1 MKKRLKRFAEAVVDT
16 AERYRSLPDKVIDTN
31 FLFSVQMI
39 IGLLLG
45 VAVLY
50 LKILVAHTCII
61 PIFHL

>member
-1 MKKRLKRFAEAVVDT
+1 MNKRLKCFAEAVVNT

-31 FLFSVQMI
+31 FLFLVQMI

>member
-1 MKKRLKRFAEAVVDT
+1 MEKRLKRFAESVVNT

-31 FLFSVQMI
+31 FLFLVQMI

>member
-1 MKKRLKRFAEAVVDT
+1 MKKRLKRFAEAVVNT

-31 FLFSVQMI
+31 FLFLVQMI

-50 LKILVAHTCII
+50 LKILVVHTCSVSTFN
-61 PIFHL
+61 P

>member
-1 MKKRLKRFAEAVVDT
+1 MEKRFKRFAEAVVNT

-31 FLFSVQMI
+31 FLFLVQMI

-61 PIFHL
+61 PIFHP

>member
-1 MKKRLKRFAEAVVDT
+1 MNKRLKRFVEAVVNT

-31 FLFSVQMI
+31 FLFLVQMI

>member
-1 MKKRLKRFAEAVVDT
+1 MNKRLKRFVEAVVNA

-31 FLFSVQMI
+31 FLFLVQMI

>member
-1 MKKRLKRFAEAVVDT
+1 MEKRFKRFAEAVVNT

-31 FLFSVQMI
+31 FLFLVQMI

-50 LKILVAHTCII
+50 LKFLVAHTCIV
-61 PIFHL
+61 PIFNP

>member
-1 MKKRLKRFAEAVVDT
+1 MKERLKRFTEAVVNT
-16 AERYRSLPDKVIDTN
+16 TERYRSLPDKVIDTN
-31 FLFSVQMI
+31 FLFLVQMI

>member
-1 MKKRLKRFAEAVVDT
+1 MKQRLKRFAEAVVNT

-31 FLFSVQMI
+31 FLFLVQMI

-50 LKILVAHTCII
+50 LKILVVHTCIV
-61 PIFHL
+61 PIFNL

>member
-1 MKKRLKRFAEAVVDT
+1 MNKRLKRFVEAVVNA

-31 FLFSVQMI
+31 FLFLVQMI

-61 PIFHL
+61 PIFQL

>member
-1 MKKRLKRFAEAVVDT
+1 MNKRLKRFVEPVVNT

-31 FLFSVQMI
+31 FLFLVQMI

>member
-1 MKKRLKRFAEAVVDT
+1 MKERLKYLAEAVVNT
-16 AERYRSLPDKVIDTN
+16 AERYRSLPDKVIDTK
-31 FLFSVQMI
+31 FLFLVQMI

-61 PIFHL
+61 PIFYP

>member
-1 MKKRLKRFAEAVVDT
+1 MKERLKYLAEAVVNT
-16 AERYRSLPDKVIDTN
+16 AERYRSLPDKVIDTK
-31 FLFSVQMI
+31 FLFLVQMI

-61 PIFHL
+61 PIFHP

>member
-1 MKKRLKRFAEAVVDT
+1 MQQRFKQFFQAVVNT

-31 FLFSVQMI
+31 FLFLVQMI

-50 LKILVAHTCII
+50 LKILVAHTCIV
-61 PIFHL
+61 PIFNL

>member
-1 MKKRLKRFAEAVVDT
+1 MKKRLKCFAEAVVNT

-31 FLFSVQMI
+31 FLFLVQMI
-39 IGLLLG
+39 ISLLLG

>member
-1 MKKRLKRFAEAVVDT
+1 MKRRLKRFVQAVVDT
-16 AERYRSLPDKVIDTN
+16 AERYRSLPDKIIDTK

-50 LKILVAHTCII
+50 LKTLVAHTCIV
-61 PIFHL
+61 PIFNL

>member
-1 MKKRLKRFAEAVVDT
+1 MKERLKRFAETVVNT
-16 AERYRSLPDKVIDTN
+16 AERDRSLPDKVIDTN
-31 FLFSVQMI
+31 FLFLVQMI

-50 LKILVAHTCII
+50 LKTLVAHTCII

>member
-1 MKKRLKRFAEAVVDT
+1 MNKRLKRFAETVVNT

-31 FLFSVQMI
+31 FLFLVQMI

-50 LKILVAHTCII
+50 LKILVAHTSII

>member
-1 MKKRLKRFAEAVVDT
+1 MKKRLKRLAEAVVNT
-16 AERYRSLPDKVIDTN
+16 AEQYRSLPNKVIDTN
-31 FLFSVQMI
+31 FLFLVQMI

>member
-1 MKKRLKRFAEAVVDT
+1 MKQRLKRFAQAVVNT

-31 FLFSVQMI
+31 FLFLVQMI

-50 LKILVAHTCII
+50 LKILVAHTCIV
-61 PIFHL
+61 PIFNL

>member
-1 MKKRLKRFAEAVVDT
+1 MKKRLKRFAEAVVNT

-31 FLFSVQMI
+31 FLFLVQMI

-50 LKILVAHTCII
+50 LKILVVHTCSVS
-61 PIFHL
+61 IFNP